1 MEFKDKVVLVTGA
14 GAGIGKA
21 ACLMYANEGAKV
33 VANDMAECGN
43 ETVAE
48 IEALG
53 GTAVFVQGD
62 ISNADFSK
70 RMIETAVKTFGRI
83 DILVNVAGIVLP
95 GTIHTVTEAEFDKT
109 MAVNVKGAFFASQ
122 AAAGYMTDQGGGTI
136 VIVASTAG
144 LMGCS
149 NRLTYSTSKGALIAM
164 SKSMAAD
171 LAGTHVRVNVIC
183 PGTVN
188 TPSMERRFQAMVNP
202 EQAKADFNSRQ
213 LNGRIGEPEE
223 IARAILFASNPNIQY
238 LNGAVIAVDDGMTC
252 CTSH

>member
-21 ACLMYANEGAKV
+21 ACLMYAGEGARV
-33 VANDMAECGN
+33 VVNDMAGCGM
-43 ETVAE
+43 ETVEE
-48 IEALG
+48 IKALG
-53 GTAVFVQGD
+53 GDAVFVQGD
-62 ISNADFSK
+62 ISRAEFAK
-70 RMIETAVKTFGRI
+70 EMIDVAVNTFGRI

-122 AAAGYMTDQGGGTI
+122 AAAEYMVKQGGGTI
-136 VIVASTAG
+136 IVVASTAG

-188 TPSMERRFQAMVNP
+188 TPSMERRFQAMP
-202 EQAKADFNSRQ
+202 DPKQAKADFDARQ

-238 LNGAVIAVDDGMTC
+238 LNGSIITVDDGMTC